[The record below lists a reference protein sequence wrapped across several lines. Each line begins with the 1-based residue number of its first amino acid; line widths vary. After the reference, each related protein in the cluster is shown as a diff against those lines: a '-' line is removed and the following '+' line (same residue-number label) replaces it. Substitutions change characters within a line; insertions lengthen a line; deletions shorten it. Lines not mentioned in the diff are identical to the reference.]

1 MFLTNDLL
9 PALIFE
15 NRRLGMILLSY
26 FKHPDGFAK
35 ENMVTDDN
43 ANKCE
48 VFDSLKKAQER
59 LDQKLSY
66 YAEET

>member
-1 MFLTNDLL
+1 
-9 PALIFE
+9 
-15 NRRLGMILLSY
+15 MILLSY